1 MIVEKIERDA
11 TVIEFYDDYIVE
23 DLTETRKI
31 DLELFIFKAMEQ
43 LSMNCNSSKTAV

>member
-23 DLTETRKI
+23 DLTKTREI
-31 DLELFIFKAMEQ
+31 DLEVFMYNAIERLT
-43 LSMNCNSSKTAV
+43 NKT